1 MTAQDILDRAAY
13 ITLFKRFQRG
23 RDFDARFSD
32 ATNGRAA
39 RRFYGFDGGKLAIP
53 REWKTS
59 PGAFGCGLAHVV
71 LWATTLS
78 DYCSEY
84 ELDKPFFFMEDD
96 AVFCDDFLTKLEKIA
111 PNVPDD
117 YDIFY
122 LGGEHLLGGRRK
134 PESVAPGIIRAYNVN
149 RLHAYVV
156 KGHAIKKLFPRI
168 LRYLSNA
175 PTVLGPSGDETCFD
189 YEVGRMTE
197 DGTLTVY
204 AADPFL
210 VGQGGFGSDTY
221 PQKSVGETRFWQ
233 LQDF

>member
-1 MTAQDILDRAAY
+1 MDAFT
-13 ITLFKRFQRG
+13 TLFLQ
-23 RDFDARFSD
+23 
-32 ATNGRAA
+32 
-39 RRFYGFDGGKLAIP
+39 
-53 REWKTS
+53 
-59 PGAFGCGLAHVV
+59 GLR
-71 LWATTLS
+71 
-78 DYCSEY
+78 Y
-84 ELDKPFFFMEDD
+84 EQWLRFFFMEDD

-134 PESVAPGIIRAYNVN
+134 PEGVAPGIIRAYNVN

-204 AADPFL
+204 AACPFR

-221 PQKSVGETRFWQ
+221 PSKSVSETRFWN
-233 LQDF
+233 D